1 MLSRVLNATIGKRIF
16 FAAIVPIIG
25 IALFGAYISSV
36 EYSRFASL
44 SRLHALAT
52 VAPKISAVVHELQT
66 ERALSSSFISSGGA
80 AMWND
85 RLVEQVKRTDAL
97 LADFVPE
104 MQAFPAADYGTAFEE
119 RLALGLTEI
128 EQLAKYRENTLS
140 RRTTIINMS
149 EYYTRTIRQFLDTV
163 TTASAIAS
171 DAEIKG
177 RTTAYMS
184 LLETKERAGLE
195 RAFGANGYGA
205 SNFDSLTHTNF
216 ITLIGQQDSFLA
228 VFNAYAT
235 EDERTF
241 YQTTVAGDLVDE
253 VEYQRDV
260 AVEAGYDELYDQITD
275 EQWFDNIT
283 AKIDLIKVVE
293 DHVSGNLIAAADNA
307 LSSAWT
313 TLLVTI
319 FSTLASLAIA
329 GAACWFV
336 GRSITVPLARLQ
348 SAMGEVANGAFDI
361 DIAGAQRSDE
371 VGDMA
376 RAVEVFRDQ
385 GRETNRLR
393 DEQQRAEER
402 AAKEKRE
409 SLEKMA
415 NDLESSIGQMID
427 TLSKSSGELEQ
438 TARTMLELASSTM
451 DEAASVSMASSNA
464 TQNVETVA
472 AAASQ
477 LSQAINEV
485 TAQINKSATL
495 TNESRAASEQTD
507 VQMKNLADAATK
519 IGAVMELIQ
528 EIAEQTNL
536 LALNATIEAARA
548 GEAGKGFAVVAAE
561 VKDLANQTAK
571 ATGEIANHVSRVQEE
586 TATAAHAMSD
596 IASKIGEINH
606 VTTAVSS
613 SVEEQSSATTEIS
626 RSAEETAE
634 MNRNV
639 STSVDTM
646 RSAAQQT
653 GAAAEQVLSSAVG
666 LTTTADE
673 LRKQVGQFVASIR
686 AA

>member
-16 FAAIVPIIG
+16 VAAIVPIIG
-25 IALFGAYISSV
+25 IALFGAYISSA

-44 SRLHALAT
+44 GRLHALAT
-52 VAPKISAVVHELQT
+52 VAPKISAIVHELQS
-66 ERALSSSFISSGGA
+66 ERALSSSYISSGGA
-80 AMWND
+80 TIWSG
-85 RLVEQVKRTDAL
+85 RLAAQVKQTDAL
-97 LADFVPE
+97 LADFVPD
-104 MQAFPAADYGTAFEE
+104 MRSFPASGYGSAFEE
-119 RLALGLTEI
+119 RLTLGLLEIEKLAKIREQVLSRQTTEI
-128 EQLAKYRENTLS
+128 Y
-140 RRTTIINMS
+140 MS
-149 EYYTRTIRQFLDTV
+149 EYYSQTIRQFLDTV
-163 TTASAIAS
+163 ATASSVAN
-171 DAEIKG
+171 DADIKG
-177 RTTAYMS
+177 RTTAYVS

-195 RAFGANGYGA
+195 RAHGANGYGA
-205 SNFDSLTHTNF
+205 SKFDSLTHTNF
-216 ITLIGQQDSFLA
+216 VTLIGQQDSFMA

-235 EDERTF
+235 EEERAF
-241 YQTTVAGDLVDE
+241 YQATVTGELIDN

-260 AVEAGYDELYDQITD
+260 AVEAGYDELYEEITD
-275 EQWFDNIT
+275 QEWFDNIT
-283 AKIDLIKVVE
+283 AKIDLIKKVE

-313 TLLVTI
+313 TLFFTVL
-319 FSTLASLAIA
+319 STLGSLIVA
-329 GAACWFV
+329 GCACWFV
-336 GRSITVPLARLQ
+336 GRSITAPLARLQ
-348 SAMGEVANGAFDI
+348 ISMGEVAEGAFDI
-361 DIAGAQRSDE
+361 EIAGAARRDE

-376 RAVEVFRDQ
+376 RAVETFRNQ

-393 DEQQRAEER
+393 EEQKQAEVR
-402 AAKEKRE
+402 AAEEKRE
-409 SLEKMA
+409 SLERMA
-415 NDLESSIGQMID
+415 KDLETSIGQMID
-427 TLSKSSGELEQ
+427 TLSTSSGELEQ

-451 DEAASVSMASSNA
+451 DEAASVSIASSNA

-485 TAQINKSATL
+485 TSQISKSAML
-495 TNESRAASEQTD
+495 TNESRTASEATD

-519 IGAVMELIQ
+519 IGSVMELIQ

-571 ATGEIANHVSRVQEE
+571 ATGDIANHVSRVQEE

-596 IASKIGEINH
+596 IARKIDEINH

-646 RSAAQQT
+646 RSTAQQT

-666 LTTTADE
+666 LTGTADE
-673 LRKQVGQFVASIR
+673 LRQKVGQFVASIR